1 VYFFSDSHGE
11 KEKRACPL
19 KGCVC
24 VCVCVCVLVYVC
36 WDGWETGK
44 DEELDALDL
53 IDVI

>member
-1 VYFFSDSHGE
+1 MV
-11 KEKRACPL
+11 KKKRERALL
-19 KGCVC
+19 KGVCVC